1 MKGGVVN
8 VWDTSKRYYKEIK
21 RWGVWK
27 SYFRL
32 DYIKHILQHHPNSNM
47 ATHYDLIKMLMCL
60 EIWHKI
66 YIESD
71 DIYKPKLVMSD
82 FY

>member
-1 MKGGVVN
+1 MSGILPKDIIKRSKGGAFGN
-8 VWDTSKRYYKEIK
+8 LISDWTISNI
-21 RWGVWK
+21 
-27 SYFRL
+27 SCSHRL
-32 DYIKHILQHHPNSNM
+32 NLNM
-47 ATHYDLIKMLMCL
+47 ATHYDLIKMLLCL

-71 DIYKPKLVMSD
+71 DICKPKLVMSD